1 MCDSDVD
8 DWDGSG
14 MASVSSMSIVG
25 DAGGNSNSNSNSNG
39 KKNINRG
46 RWNKE
51 EVSERS
57 RRPRKIVI
65 RAEGYSGMQMLFPGT
80 ARGGIHQIE
89 TSCEGAFRHMS
100 QKVVYEVKCWLNIS
114 KA

>member
-25 DAGGNSNSNSNSNG
+25 DAGGNSNSNSNG

-80 ARGGIHQIE
+80 ARGGIHQI
-89 TSCEGAFRHMS
+89 
-100 QKVVYEVKCWLNIS
+100 
-114 KA
+114 